1 MSKVLLDT
9 NILIY
14 SIDEESKYF
23 QQAHSLFLNPHL
35 ELYTTAKNISEF
47 LAVVTRAP
55 KPALSLDDALKVID
69 DFETALTILYPTPKS
84 YTLFRQLLSAY
95 KPKGL
100 NIHDFE
106 IISIGLAN
114 QITEFATLNKKDFEK
129 VNEINIHPY

>member
-69 DFETALTILYPTPKS
+69 DFETVLTILYTTPKS
-84 YTLFRQLLSAY
+84 YTLFCGKFKQYCRR
-95 KPKGL
+95 
-100 NIHDFE
+100 
-106 IISIGLAN
+106 
-114 QITEFATLNKKDFEK
+114 
-129 VNEINIHPY
+129 VNV